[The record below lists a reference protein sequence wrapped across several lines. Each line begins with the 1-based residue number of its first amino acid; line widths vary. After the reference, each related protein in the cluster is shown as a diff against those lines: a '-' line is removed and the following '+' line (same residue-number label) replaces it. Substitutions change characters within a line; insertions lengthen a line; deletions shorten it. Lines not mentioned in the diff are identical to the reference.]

1 MSTGHFRKRLFPA
14 VVLTGALTGSS
25 ALAIAPDEHSRGE
38 ERHLDARTAY
48 NAQARFGFSLAQQ
61 SAAAA
66 LRQSVP
72 ELLVEVDESNGLVR
86 SLTNPVG
93 ALSEPQRGDAQLI
106 GLDFV
111 MRHSKALG
119 LEPQDL
125 AQLEVTDRVYT
136 EDSGITNLVSAA
148 DVQGP
153 ARLQRPAADQRGP
166 RGARAQ
172 RAQ

>member
-1 MSTGHFRKRLFPA
+1 MSTDHFRKRLFPA
-14 VVLTGALTGSS
+14 VVLTGALAGPS
-25 ALAIAPDEHSRGE
+25 ALAVAPEEHSRGE

-72 ELLVEVDESNGLVR
+72 ELLVEVDESTGLVR

-93 ALSEPQRGDAQLI
+93 ALSEPRSGDALVI

-111 MRHSKALG
+111 MKHSQALG
-119 LEPQDL
+119 LEQRDL
-125 AQLEVTDRVYT
+125 APLEVTNCVYGNQRFMRYFIQGLK
-136 EDSGITNLVSAA
+136 EHA
-148 DVQGP
+148 VQPHLHPGS
-153 ARLQRPAADQRGP
+153 
-166 RGARAQ
+166 
-172 RAQ
+172 